1 MLFATD
7 ETMPPLNERTC
18 RSFVGWAVNVT
29 LCNPGDRS
37 TMVNNTSLIAG
48 ELELLEVGR
57 MLLSSATVYVQ
68 LLVPRSTIPFPTGV
82 FFNTN
87 ANS

>member
-1 MLFATD
+1 
-7 ETMPPLNERTC
+7 
-18 RSFVGWAVNVT
+18 
-29 LCNPGDRS
+29 
-37 TMVNNTSLIAG
+37 MVNNTSLIAG